1 MADLE
6 FDEFEGDYGTRSYGA
21 PDPRLSMAK
30 RLVNLTGAVC
40 SLALVMGLGH
50 WGYQLAVRD
59 VNGVPVMRA
68 LAGPMRVAPAD
79 PGGDQASHQGLSVN
93 AIAATGTAAPL
104 SEQLTL
110 APRATE
116 LQPGDS
122 TGLLAPTGSDED
134 AATLL
139 QASLQITG
147 TATAGSAASPQV
159 DGPALVQDGAVSPVD
174 TMTGAAAAPLTPEAA
189 SVAAVTTRLR
199 PKTRPTKLSKTGAG
213 GKPSKVQTVS
223 ASTTEIDPATLQI
236 GTRMAQL
243 GTFDSPEQAR
253 ARFADLRAQ
262 YGKVMAGKAMVIQAA
277 TSGGRT
283 FFRLRAHG
291 FEGDDDSRRFCAVL
305 EADDV
310 DCIPTA
316 QR

>member
-6 FDEFEGDYGTRSYGA
+6 FDEFEGDYGTPSYGA
-21 PDPRLSMAK
+21 HDPRLGMAK
-30 RLVNLTGAVC
+30 RLVNLTGAFC
-40 SLALVMGLGH
+40 SVALVMGLGH

-59 VNGVPVMRA
+59 VTGVPVMRA
-68 LAGPMRVAPAD
+68 LVGPMRVAPTD

-104 SEQLTL
+104 SDQLTL

-122 TGLLAPTGSDED
+122 AGLMAATGSDED
-134 AATLL
+134 AATVL

-147 TATAGSAASPQV
+147 TATSGTPASLQV
-159 DGPALVQDGAVSPVD
+159 DAPAPIQDGAVSPVD
-174 TMTGAAAAPLTPEAA
+174 ATTGATADPLQAEAA
-189 SVAAVTTRLR
+189 SVAAVATSLR
-199 PKTRPTKLSKTGAG
+199 PKPRPSGLSRTGAG

-236 GTRMAQL
+236 GTRLAQL

-277 TSGGRT
+277 TSGGHT

-305 EADDV
+305 EADDI